1 MLSDYS
7 KSIRRL
13 TATQTT
19 TRKVEES
26 FTAVETADVCKF
38 AQTEYVRTAVRLI
51 GDVSDGFRSLSKNE
65 FVQVCDYLMVTTLFE
80 NTARPDPLENCLLD
94 RFCRAMHVK
103 DNDQYIVIVD
113 EHKTTKHQ
121 GPAELVLN
129 AQLYH
134 MVKVYADV
142 IQPEFAVKSEKH
154 LFVKENGER
163 FPHGTIG
170 RRVAE
175 TFQHAGV
182 CTERRVTATSILK
195 LFSSAADKLSG
206 DAKRVVASHMKHK
219 TTTADRNY
227 VLSLNA
233 RKATSAHIMKSI
245 IQGATDSPKGSPT
258 KASTSATKAVESDD
272 EDDDVPFKDLKLK
285 KQQSAV
291 PDKSGEASTSKSTSK
306 PASLTAED
314 CLVARSVFK
323 KEIKR
328 GEFLSEQEV
337 LAQMRND
344 NHLKSL
350 VVQPRKVKK
359 VYDFVQYRTKL
370 ARTLKDVVDQP
381 DDDGVKTLPDTGSVS
396 SKSRRQWDA
405 DAVEVLE
412 NFFHP
417 IKTMPLR
424 REIMHLF
431 ETDNVLKHISATEG
445 LERCYEKIKT
455 LYKKCSQK

>member
-1 MLSDYS
+1 
-7 KSIRRL
+7 
-13 TATQTT
+13 
-19 TRKVEES
+19 
-26 FTAVETADVCKF
+26 
-38 AQTEYVRTAVRLI
+38 
-51 GDVSDGFRSLSKNE
+51 
-65 FVQVCDYLMVTTLFE
+65 
-80 NTARPDPLENCLLD
+80 
-94 RFCRAMHVK
+94 
-103 DNDQYIVIVD
+103 
-113 EHKTTKHQ
+113 
-121 GPAELVLN
+121 
-129 AQLYH
+129 

-142 IQPEFAVKSEKH
+142 IRPEFAVKSEKH

-182 CTERRVTATSILK
+182 RTEHRVTATSIRK
-195 LFSSAADKLSG
+195 LFSTAADKLSG

-219 TTTADRNY
+219 TTADRNY

-233 RKATSAHIMKSI
+233 RKAASAHIMKSI
-245 IQGATDSPKGSPT
+245 IQGATDSPKSSPT
-258 KASTSATKAVESDD
+258 KASTSAAKAVESDD
-272 EDDDVPFKDLKLK
+272 EDDDVPLKDLKLK
-285 KQQSAV
+285 KQQSTV

-314 CLVARSVFK
+314 RLVARSVFK

-344 NHLKSL
+344 NDLKSL
-350 VVQPRKVKK
+350 VVQPGKVKK
-359 VYDFVQYRTKL
+359 VYNFVRYRTKL
-370 ARTLKDVVDQP
+370 ARTLKDAVDQP

-417 IKTMPLR
+417 IKTMPLQ

-455 LYKKCSQK
+455 LYKKRSQK